1 MNDNI
6 AVSQTA
12 FITGDWQSWLVLR
25 HLLPARLQRLFLH
38 EVVRI
43 ASGGKLSLADLVEEI
58 HVSEPIWNECW
69 LVRPRLKEQGYRGAL
84 QSWVRSIVWQ
94 SDTPHGLEEMDPDK
108 DSGAIS
114 GVLLDTVGRLS
125 AVDLAWP
132 EAELDYILKNFAKD
146 IQPALRCF
154 LAAFRVALKAGT
166 YPNSQGLWL
175 DIAGKVET
183 VDLPLRAMMLKH
195 ISDLLAVADE
205 WRHALDGYGKVQV
218 LLDSWTA
225 PKELAD
231 VANAWKTITMQCH
244 VCARGIATGYGT
256 ESSPLV
262 FALDTDDLDA
272 NPVLA
277 ANAGIEAVRAQSVM
291 DTNFRDRR
299 VSLLSAPLLA
309 HSHNA
314 TFALDHWLSGAHQD
328 ADREFRSLVKRQVA
342 LGAITQLQTTRA
354 WHARSLFDHIAKQLD
369 QQDNE
374 QLFEAAAH
382 LIVEAENPDEV
393 ERVKWTPS
401 LVDACVRRDALVD
414 GLVALA
420 GAHQGSKLKRT
431 AVLVAMFKTWAIQ
444 LTPSRPDLASRMWR
458 HIAKTASEF
467 ESRFETAN
475 DVGRAALKALQD
487 LGEKRPELRSGV
499 ASDVSEAICRRLH
512 DNLLFGQ
519 AEAANAALPYVDAL
533 DEDALRRVAQAVLGA
548 LEAEAP
554 VNNFWPLHRAAI
566 RFLVDPSVRKTL
578 RDDDAFNTRCIEQIL
593 RVGFSEESRQSE
605 LLVNLVNFDPKLL
618 EGGTLQAR
626 IGQAVEGARKG
637 TKNLNSS
644 DLTNHINALLVAPS
658 IAGHEGV
665 RDALAA
671 LIRLVRSAKEGGP
684 RSMNIPYL
692 AESVLLLT
700 DRIGA
705 LRSLLAD
712 HQPWFDKTLNT
723 LAEGL
728 AELWTLSAT
737 NPLLFASMAIPLHTK
752 PNPVLVHNCAFASL
766 RFSRAV
772 GREAQM
778 ADALRMASEN
788 PALMRSITLAR
799 ETDASGAKFIS
810 KESHIEV
817 SPDEDRKTFY
827 DAIGRRLVRLQRLPK
842 EDATALCR
850 QLVENCLRLGPDAAD
865 SALLVAAANLD
876 LHDHVR
882 KSGLANYRAKVEV
895 DRNNRLL
902 LLPLLDLFM
911 TDSGTV

>member
-12 FITGDWQSWLVLR
+12 FLTGDWQSWLVLR
-25 HLLPARLQRLFLH
+25 HLLPARLQRLLLH

-43 ASGGKLSLADLVEEI
+43 ASSGKLSLADLVEEI
-58 HVSEPIWNECW
+58 HISEPIWGECW
-69 LVRPRLKEQGYRGAL
+69 IVRPLLNKKGYQGAL

-94 SDTPHGLEEMDPDK
+94 SDTPHGLEEMDRDK

-125 AVDLAWP
+125 AVDLRSP
-132 EAELDYILKNFAKD
+132 ETELDYILKNLAKD
-146 IQPALRCF
+146 FQPALRCF
-154 LAAFRVALKAGT
+154 LEALRVALKGST
-166 YPNSQGLWL
+166 YSNSQGLWL
-175 DIAGKVET
+175 DIARQVET

-195 ISDLLAVADE
+195 LSDLLAAADE
-205 WRHALDGYGKVQV
+205 WKHALDGYGEVQV
-218 LLDSWTA
+218 LLGSWMA
-225 PKELAD
+225 PKELVD
-231 VANAWKTITMQCH
+231 VASAWKTITMQCH
-244 VCARGIATGYGT
+244 VCARGIGT
-256 ESSPLV
+256 SQGAEASPLV
-262 FALDTDDLDA
+262 SALDADALKA

-277 ANAGIEAVRAQSVM
+277 ANAGIEAVHAQSVM

-309 HSHNA
+309 YSHDA
-314 TFALDHWLSGAHQD
+314 SFALDHWLSGAHQD
-328 ADREFRSLVKRQVA
+328 ADREFRSLVKRQIA

-354 WHARSLFDHIAKQLD
+354 WQARSLFDHIAKQLD

-420 GAHQGSKLKRT
+420 GAHQGSKFKRT

-458 HIAKTASEF
+458 HIAKTAGEF
-467 ESRFETAN
+467 ECRFETAN

-487 LGEKRPELRSGV
+487 LGEKRPELRSVV
-499 ASDVSEAICRRLH
+499 ASDVTEAICRRLH

-519 AEAANAALPYVDAL
+519 AEAANAALPYADAL
-533 DEDALRRVAQAVLGA
+533 DEDALRRVAQAILRA

-566 RFLVDPSVRKTL
+566 RFLVDTSVRKTL

-593 RVGFSEESRQSE
+593 RVGFSDESRQSQ
-605 LLVNLVNFDPKLL
+605 LLFNLVDFDPKLL

-626 IGQAVEGARKG
+626 IGQAVESTRKG
-637 TKNLNSS
+637 TQNLNSS
-644 DLTNHINALLVAPS
+644 DLTTHINALLVVPS
-658 IAGHEGV
+658 IAGHEGL

-671 LIRLVRSAKEGGP
+671 LIRVVRSAKAGGP

-692 AESVLLLT
+692 AQSLLLLT
-700 DRIGA
+700 DRLGA

-712 HQPWFDKTLNT
+712 HQPWFNKTLNT

-728 AELWTLSAT
+728 AELWILSAT

-766 RFSRAV
+766 RFARAIGQEERIRV
-772 GREAQM
+772 
-778 ADALRMASEN
+778 ALQTASEN
-788 PALMRSITLAR
+788 PALSGSVTLAR
-799 ETDASGAKFIS
+799 ETDASGTKVIS
-810 KESHIEV
+810 NEKEIEV
-817 SPDEDRKTFY
+817 SPEEDRKTFY

-842 EDATALCR
+842 EGATALCH

-865 SALLVAAANLD
+865 AALLIAAANLG

-882 KSGLANYRAKVEV
+882 KNGLANYRARVEA

-902 LLPLLDLFM
+902 LLPILDLFM
-911 TDSGTV
+911 TA